1 MSDTGPDWRVK
12 NAVILRDGFSCRR
25 CGKTPGGQIHHRA
38 PRGRGGTK
46 VEWINGKAN
55 LVLLCI
61 ECHDHVEKNRA
72 EAYETGWLIR
82 RTSDD
87 LPEEVPLTDV
97 AGVQFFLTDAGGV
110 VFVNRA
116 RS

>member
-1 MSDTGPDWRVK
+1 MSNTGPDWRTK
-12 NAVILRDGFSCRR
+12 DSVIIRDGFSCRR

-46 VEWINGKAN
+46 AAWINGKAN

-61 ECHDHVEKNRA
+61 DCHQYVESHRI
-72 EAYETGWLIR
+72 EAVETGWLIK

-87 LPEEVPLTDV
+87 LPEEVPLIDV
-97 AGVQFFLTDAGGV
+97 AGTMFTLTDDGDV
-110 VFVNRA
+110 ILIKRA
-116 RS
+116 AS